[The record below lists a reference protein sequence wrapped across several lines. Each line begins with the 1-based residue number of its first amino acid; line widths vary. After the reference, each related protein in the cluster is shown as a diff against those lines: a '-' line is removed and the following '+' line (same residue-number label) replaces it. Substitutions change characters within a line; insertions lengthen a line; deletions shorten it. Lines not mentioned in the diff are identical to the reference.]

1 MQIIGTIHTEHQS
14 LENMPVQSK
23 GAADARGRVILNR
36 EYQQGL
42 TDLLGFSH
50 IHLIYL
56 FHRSKGYDL
65 LVEPFL
71 DQQRHGVFATRAP
84 RRPNPI
90 GLSVVRIHSIRKNV
104 IEFSGA
110 DMIDGTP
117 LLDIKPYMQ
126 QFDIIESSTSGWLT
140 VSENKLRNTKS
151 DSRFIRD

>member
-23 GAADARGRVILNR
+23 GAADSMGRIILNS
-36 EYQQGL
+36 EYQEGL
-42 TDLLGFSH
+42 TDLAGFSH
-50 IHLIYL
+50 IHLIYV
-56 FHRSKGYDL
+56 FHLSKGYDL

-71 DQQRHGVFATRAP
+71 DNQRHGVFATRAP

-90 GLSVVRIHSIRKNV
+90 GLSVVRIHSIQQNV

-126 QFDIIESSTSGWLT
+126 QFDSIESSTSGWLKT
-140 VSENKLRNTKS
+140 SENNLRNTKS